1 MCFFLNHNPH
11 FFLISDKLV
20 SSTVSLEEPQH
31 LNTWKN
37 PPYQPLPSHGEH
49 TQSHQFGFIAIGY
62 IVRASPGCRR
72 PLFKRSVACVTEGV
86 SVVPVV
92 ARLRKEDGC
101 SSLRRGLGQANCG
114 LC

>member
-1 MCFFLNHNPH
+1 MS
-11 FFLISDKLV
+11 I
-20 SSTVSLEEPQH
+20 PQCRRTRH
-31 LNTWKN
+31 RSRW
-37 PPYQPLPSHGEH
+37 Q
-49 TQSHQFGFIAIGY
+49 

-92 ARLRKEDGC
+92 ARLRKEDGW

>member
-1 MCFFLNHNPH
+1 MDDANMNKC
-11 FFLISDKLV
+11 
-20 SSTVSLEEPQH
+20 TA
-31 LNTWKN
+31 
-37 PPYQPLPSHGEH
+37 
-49 TQSHQFGFIAIGY
+49 QSIQ

>member
-1 MCFFLNHNPH
+1 MNGVAWSFSGAELEDVEASKHTYIVELLF
-11 FFLISDKLV
+11 
-20 SSTVSLEEPQH
+20 TV
-31 LNTWKN
+31 
-37 PPYQPLPSHGEH
+37 EH
-49 TQSHQFGFIAIGY
+49 TF